1 MNLYNLRKL
10 NVQTQPLCYHVATGH
25 ATASCKRA
33 AAADAVAAA
42 AVAVAAAA
50 AAAAANRKLFGGKK
64 VVLICNTD
72 GLYKKTIRLYTTLKR
87 MRKENFSTQR
97 VHYAN
102 QRQKPFCNSWKYIQ
116 NNEVI

>member
-33 AAADAVAAA
+33 VA
-42 AVAVAAAA
+42 AVAVAVAVAAA